1 MQTRFQVRE
10 IDVSK
15 GYCLLVTDKNRT
27 RVTFGFDDL
36 DAQLQR
42 LEQFLVFTDDSRMEL
57 ETVNLLVQRNIPVT
71 FAKPASQVINDTI
84 DPEGEEPR
92 ILRALPVNP
101 EAKKELRRQ
110 EKNQR
115 RPGPRRKFAG
125 RNRWNVGGKINSMAS
140 SDLMVGL
147 EIGTSKICVVVGE
160 GRPDGTIKI
169 LGVGQAP
176 SRGVRK
182 GEIVDFETAM
192 KCVHE
197 AVVDAE
203 TKSDIMIESVY
214 VAVAGSHIQS
224 FNNRGAVL
232 LPEDRDEIDE
242 QDIEDVK
249 ISAREVSIP
258 APNAFLHSIIQHY
271 HVDGQDGVLNP
282 VGMLGQKLEAD
293 FHIIHGV
300 RTRIQNTI
308 RCVKELPLEVED
320 VVFSALAA
328 AQVVLTPQQKSL
340 GALVI
345 DIGGGTTD
353 YILYVDGVVKQTG
366 VLGVGGDHITNDIS
380 MGLRIPMTRA
390 EKLKIEEGSVTLG
403 NCLPGETVQ
412 LKDDSGFAG
421 KEIERET
428 LNTIIHLRLRETF
441 ELLKRKLE
449 EEPFINYISEGVFI
463 TGGCSHLKGID
474 HLAEEIFE
482 LPARVAHAQ
491 TMSGLTS
498 AFENP
503 QFSAAIGLIR
513 YAQAVQSSGRSAAG
527 SAAFSD
533 KIFSGMR

>member
-1 MQTRFQVRE
+1 
-10 IDVSK
+10 
-15 GYCLLVTDKNRT
+15 
-27 RVTFGFDDL
+27 
-36 DAQLQR
+36 
-42 LEQFLVFTDDSRMEL
+42 
-57 ETVNLLVQRNIPVT
+57 
-71 FAKPASQVINDTI
+71 
-84 DPEGEEPR
+84 
-92 ILRALPVNP
+92 
-101 EAKKELRRQ
+101 
-110 EKNQR
+110 
-115 RPGPRRKFAG
+115 
-125 RNRWNVGGKINSMAS
+125 MAS
-140 SDLMVGL
+140 SDLLVGL

-160 GRPDGTIKI
+160 SRPDGTIKI

-182 GEIVDFETAM
+182 GEIVDFQTAM

-203 TKSDIMIESVY
+203 QKSDVMIRSVY
-214 VAVAGSHIQS
+214 VSVAGSHIES
-224 FNNRGAVL
+224 FNNRGCVT
-232 LPEDRDEIDE
+232 LPEERDEIDE

-249 ISAREVSIP
+249 VSAREVSIP

-308 RCVKELPLEVED
+308 RCVKELPLDVED
-320 VVFSALAA
+320 VVFSPLAS
-328 AQVVLTPQQKSL
+328 AQVVLTQHQKNL

-353 YILYVDGVVKQTG
+353 YILYVDGAVKQSG
-366 VLGVGGDHITNDIS
+366 VLAIGGDHITNDIS
-380 MGLRIPMTRA
+380 MGLRIPMARA
-390 EKLKIEEGSVTLG
+390 EKLKTEEGGCTLG
-403 NCLPGETVQ
+403 NCLPGETIV

-441 ELLKRKLE
+441 ELLKRTLE
-449 EEPFINYISEGVFI
+449 EESFINYIGAGILI
-463 TGGCSHLKGID
+463 TGGCSLLNGVE
-474 HLAEEIFE
+474 HLAGEVFE
-482 LPARVAHAQ
+482 MPAHVAHAQ

-503 QFSAAIGLIR
+503 QFSTAIGLIK
-513 YAQAVQSSGRSAAG
+513 YAQAVQADRPRRGIGRIFG
-527 SAAFSD
+527 KF
-533 KIFSGMR
+533 FSGMR

>member
-1 MQTRFQVRE
+1 
-10 IDVSK
+10 
-15 GYCLLVTDKNRT
+15 
-27 RVTFGFDDL
+27 
-36 DAQLQR
+36 
-42 LEQFLVFTDDSRMEL
+42 
-57 ETVNLLVQRNIPVT
+57 
-71 FAKPASQVINDTI
+71 
-84 DPEGEEPR
+84 
-92 ILRALPVNP
+92 
-101 EAKKELRRQ
+101 
-110 EKNQR
+110 
-115 RPGPRRKFAG
+115 
-125 RNRWNVGGKINSMAS
+125 MAS
-140 SDLMVGL
+140 NDLMVGL

-203 TKSDIMIESVY
+203 QKSDVMIRSVY

-224 FNNRGAVL
+224 FNNRGSVVL
-232 LPEDRDEIDE
+232 PDERDEIDE

-249 ISAREVSIP
+249 VNAREVSIP
-258 APNAFLHSIIQHY
+258 AQNAFLHSIIQHY

-282 VGMLGQKLEAD
+282 IGMLGQKLEAD
-293 FHIIHGV
+293 FHVIHGV

-320 VVFSALAA
+320 VVFAPLAS
-328 AQVVLTPQQKSL
+328 AQVVLTQHQKNL
-340 GALVI
+340 GVLVI

-353 YILYVDGVVKQTG
+353 YIVYVDGAVKQSG
-366 VLGVGGDHITNDIS
+366 VLAVGGDHITNDIS

-390 EKLKIEEGSVTLG
+390 EKIKIEEGSVTLG
-403 NCLPGETVQ
+403 NCLPGETIL

-428 LNTIIHLRLRETF
+428 LNTIIHLRMREVL
-441 ELLKRKLE
+441 ELLKRTLDE
-449 EEPFINYISEGVFI
+449 ESFINYVGAGIFI
-463 TGGCSHLKGID
+463 TGGCSLLNGID
-474 HLAEEIFE
+474 HIAQEIFE
-482 LPARVAHAQ
+482 MPAHVAHAQ

-503 QFSAAIGLIR
+503 QFSTAIGLIK
-513 YAQAVQSSGRSAAG
+513 YAQAVQTDRPRRGIGR
-527 SAAFSD
+527 
-533 KIFSGMR
+533 IFSRFFSGIR

>member
-1 MQTRFQVRE
+1 
-10 IDVSK
+10 
-15 GYCLLVTDKNRT
+15 
-27 RVTFGFDDL
+27 
-36 DAQLQR
+36 
-42 LEQFLVFTDDSRMEL
+42 
-57 ETVNLLVQRNIPVT
+57 
-71 FAKPASQVINDTI
+71 
-84 DPEGEEPR
+84 
-92 ILRALPVNP
+92 
-101 EAKKELRRQ
+101 
-110 EKNQR
+110 
-115 RPGPRRKFAG
+115 
-125 RNRWNVGGKINSMAS
+125 
-140 SDLMVGL
+140 MVGL

-160 GRPDGTIKI
+160 SRPDGTTKI

-203 TKSDIMIESVY
+203 QKSDVMIRSAY
-214 VAVAGSHIQS
+214 VAVAGAHIQS
-224 FNNRGAVL
+224 FNNRGCVV
-232 LPEDRDEIDE
+232 LPEEHDEIDE

-258 APNAFLHSIIQHY
+258 AQNAFLHSIIQHY

-282 VGMLGQKLEAD
+282 VGMLGEKLEAD

-300 RTRIQNTI
+300 RNRIQNTI

-320 VVFSALAA
+320 VVFSALAS
-328 AQVVLTPQQKSL
+328 AQVVLTQHQKNL

-353 YILYVDGVVKQTG
+353 YILYVDGAVKQSG
-366 VLGVGGDHITNDIS
+366 ILAVGGDHITNDIS

-403 NCLPGETVQ
+403 NCLPGETIL

-421 KEIERET
+421 KEVERET
-428 LNTIIHLRLRETF
+428 LNTIIHMRLRESL
-441 ELLKRKLE
+441 ELLKRQLE
-449 EEPFINYISEGVFI
+449 EESFINFTGAGIFI
-463 TGGCSHLKGID
+463 TGGCSLLNGVD

-482 LPARVAHAQ
+482 MPAHVAHAQ

-503 QFSAAIGLIR
+503 QFSTAIGLIK
-513 YAQAVQSSGRSAAG
+513 YAQAVQADRPRRGLGRIFG
-527 SAAFSD
+527 
-533 KIFSGMR
+533 KLFSGIR